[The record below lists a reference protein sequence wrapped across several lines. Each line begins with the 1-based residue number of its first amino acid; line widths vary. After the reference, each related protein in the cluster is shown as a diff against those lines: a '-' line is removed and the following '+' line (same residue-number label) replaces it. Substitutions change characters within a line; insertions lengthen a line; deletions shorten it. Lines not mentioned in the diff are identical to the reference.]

1 MLRKE
6 SFIFHTSPENPLYSI
21 DMSSFLLLNLEQI
34 SRDLRTWM
42 IHLKK
47 MFSPK
52 RSPNNDHYF
61 HILKILPVSVDWSNP
76 LESRFC
82 DHRHHPLDIQCG
94 ARKGWQMER
103 SLNYPQKFQLG
114 EVHGDWRFSCWC
126 LFPVN
131 ELIIGGC
138 IKIDDRRNE
147 LSWVRNLVI
156 LLPCCPKVFLTVLV
170 RGSSCKILGD

>member
-1 MLRKE
+1 MLCKE

-94 ARKGWQMER
+94 ARKGWQLER

-114 EVHGDWRFSCWC
+114 EVHGDWRFSFGCI
-126 LFPVN
+126 LPVSD
-131 ELIIGGC
+131 LIIGRSFQ
-138 IKIDDRRNE
+138 IDQRCLE
-147 LSWVRNLVI
+147 LSGVCYLVK
-156 LLPCCPKVFLTVLV
+156 LLPGWPKM
-170 RGSSCKILGD
+170 SCQFFIKL

>member
-1 MLRKE
+1 MDDPPKKK
-6 SFIFHTSPENPLYSI
+6 F
-21 DMSSFLLLNLEQI
+21 SS
-34 SRDLRTWM
+34 
-42 IHLKK
+42 
-47 MFSPK
+47 K

-94 ARKGWQMER
+94 ARKGWQLER

-138 IKIDDRRNE
+138 IKIDDRWNE

-170 RGSSCKILGD
+170 RGSSCKIELDFYFRAKAWKRGRGGI